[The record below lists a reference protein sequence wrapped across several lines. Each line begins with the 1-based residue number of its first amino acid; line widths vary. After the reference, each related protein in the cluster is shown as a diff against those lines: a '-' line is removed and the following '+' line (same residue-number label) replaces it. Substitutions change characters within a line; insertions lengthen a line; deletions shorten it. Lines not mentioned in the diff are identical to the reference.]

1 MSLTKT
7 KKKGLELKT
16 GLVKEVSD
24 IQYLQIAQMAS
35 HNLSFCFNAF
45 PLPVFMPF
53 ANFIAYI

>member
-24 IQYLQIAQMAS
+24 IFTNSSVAS

-45 PLPVFMPF
+45 PLLVFMPF
-53 ANFIAYI
+53 ATFIAYI